1 VIEISEI
8 EIMIFKNISVF
19 KNTLTCTKLPPMRNL
34 TFTLS
39 VLSPS
44 KEEAMKK
51 RQEELMKRG
60 LPKRKTIEGVK
71 HVVLVSS
78 GKGGVGKSTT
88 AVNLSLA
95 LSKLSTSPKVSL
107 LDADIFGPSI
117 PTMMNISELPL
128 LDSKDKMLPV
138 MNYGVGCMSMG
149 LLVDPS
155 SAVVWRG
162 PMVMGALDKMVH
174 GTNWSG
180 TDVLVV
186 DLPPG
191 TGDVHLSISQTVE
204 ISGAVVVSTPQKV
217 ALADARKGVD
227 MFRKVGIP
235 VLGVVQNMSSFICGN
250 CGEKTHVFGR
260 DGAQRMAQE
269 LNVQLLGDVPLD
281 PSLMESS
288 DSGKPIVITHPQSEV
303 ARTYQNIA
311 QKVMDSLA
319 S

>member
-1 VIEISEI
+1 
-8 EIMIFKNISVF
+8 MFKNISIFTQHSKCPMLATIRHF
-19 KNTLTCTKLPPMRNL
+19 KP
-34 TFTLS
+34 TFPVQS
-39 VLSPS
+39 S
-44 KEEAMKK
+44 KEEALKA

-60 LPKRKTIEGVK
+60 LPKRKTIAGVK
-71 HVVLVSS
+71 HVILVSS

-95 LSKLSTSPKVSL
+95 LSKLNSSPKVSL

-138 MNYGVGCMSMG
+138 MNYGIGCMSMG
-149 LLVDPS
+149 LLVDPN

-191 TGDVHLSISQTVE
+191 TGDIHLSISQTVE

-227 MFRKVGIP
+227 MFSKVGIP
-235 VLGVVQNMSSFICGN
+235 VLGVVQNMSSFICGK
-250 CGEKTHVFGR
+250 CGEKTHVFGC
-260 DGAQRMAQE
+260 DGAQKMAAE
-269 LNVQLLGDVPLD
+269 LGVSLLGDVPLD
-281 PSLMESS
+281 PALMSSS
-288 DSGKPIVITHPQSEV
+288 DSGKPIVITNPESEIS
-303 ARTYQNIA
+303 RTYKYIA
-311 QKVMDSLA
+311 QQILDKLS
-319 S
+319 

>member
-1 VIEISEI
+1 
-8 EIMIFKNISVF
+8 MFRNISVLTQHSKCPMLASIRQF
-19 KNTLTCTKLPPMRNL
+19 KP
-34 TFTLS
+34 TFS
-39 VLSPS
+39 VQSS
-44 KEEAMKK
+44 KEEAIKA
-51 RQEELMKRG
+51 RQKELMKKG

-71 HVVLVSS
+71 HVILVSS

-95 LSKLSTSPKVSL
+95 LSKLNSSPKVSL

-138 MNYGVGCMSMG
+138 MNYGIGCMSMG
-149 LLVDPS
+149 LLVDPN

-191 TGDVHLSISQTVE
+191 TGDIHLSISQTVE

-227 MFRKVGIP
+227 MFNKVAIP
-235 VLGVVQNMSSFICGN
+235 VLGVVQNMSSFICGK
-250 CGEKTHVFGR
+250 CGEKTHVFGC
-260 DGAQRMAQE
+260 DGAQKMAAE
-269 LNVQLLGDVPLD
+269 LGVSLLGDVPLD
-281 PSLMESS
+281 PALMSSS
-288 DSGKPIVITHPQSEV
+288 DSGKPIVITNPESEIS
-303 ARTYQNIA
+303 RTYKNIA
-311 QKVMDSLA
+311 QQIVDKLI
-319 S
+319 

>member
-1 VIEISEI
+1 MISN
-8 EIMIFKNISVF
+8 NILVF
-19 KNTLTCTKLPPMRNL
+19 TKQLKCPIL
-34 TFTLS
+34 TFTRHFKPTFS
-39 VLSPS
+39 VQSS
-44 KEEAMKK
+44 KEEVLKK

-60 LPKRKTIEGVK
+60 LPKRKTIEGVQ
-71 HVVLVSS
+71 HVILVSS

-88 AVNLSLA
+88 AVNLALA
-95 LSKLSTSPKVSL
+95 LSKLSSSPKVSL

-149 LLVDPS
+149 LLVDPA

-227 MFRKVGIP
+227 MFKKVGIP
-235 VLGVVQNMSSFICGN
+235 VLGMVQNMSSFICGK
-250 CGEKTHVFGR
+250 CGEKTHVFGC
-260 DGAQRMAQE
+260 DGAQKMAQE
-269 LNVQLLGDVPLD
+269 LGVSLLGDVPLD
-281 PSLMESS
+281 PAIMSSS
-288 DSGKPIVITHPQSEV
+288 DSGKPILMTNPDSEIS
-303 ARTYQNIA
+303 RIYQAIA
-311 QKVMDSLA
+311 QQIVDKLS
-319 S
+319 

>member
-1 VIEISEI
+1 
-8 EIMIFKNISVF
+8 MIWNNISVVS
-19 KNTLTCTKLPPMRNL
+19 KSLKCSMLPPIRHFKIS
-34 TFTLS
+34 TS
-39 VLSPS
+39 VYSS

-51 RQEELMKRG
+51 RQAELMKKG
-60 LPKRKTIEGVK
+60 LPKRKTIEGVQ
-71 HVVLVSS
+71 HVILVSS

-95 LSKLSTSPKVSL
+95 LSKLSSSPKVSL

-149 LLVDPS
+149 LLVDPN

-191 TGDVHLSISQTVE
+191 TGDIHLSISQTVE
-204 ISGAVVVSTPQKV
+204 IAGAVVVSTPQKV

-227 MFRKVGIP
+227 MFNKVGIP
-235 VLGVVQNMSSFICGN
+235 VLGVVQNMSSFVCGK
-250 CGEKTHVFGR
+250 CGEKTHVFGC

-269 LNVQLLGDVPLD
+269 LGVSLLGDVPLD
-281 PSLMESS
+281 PALMSSS
-288 DSGKPIVITHPQSEV
+288 DSGKPIVMTHPDSEISQ
-303 ARTYQNIA
+303 TYQSIA
-311 QKVMDSLA
+311 QQIIDKLR
-319 S
+319 

>member
-1 VIEISEI
+1 MISN
-8 EIMIFKNISVF
+8 NISVF
-19 KNTLTCTKLPPMRNL
+19 TKQLKCPMLTAMRHFKP
-34 TFTLS
+34 TFS
-39 VLSPS
+39 VQSS
-44 KEEAMKK
+44 KEEALKK

-60 LPKRKTIEGVK
+60 LPKKKTIEGVQ

-88 AVNLSLA
+88 AVNLALA
-95 LSKLSTSPKVSL
+95 LSKLSSSPKVSL

-149 LLVDPS
+149 LLVDPA

-227 MFRKVGIP
+227 MFKKVGIP
-235 VLGVVQNMSSFICGN
+235 VLGMVQNMSSFICAK
-250 CGEKTHVFGR
+250 CGEKTHVFGC
-260 DGAQRMAQE
+260 DGAQKMAQE
-269 LNVQLLGDVPLD
+269 LGVSLLGDVPLD
-281 PSLMESS
+281 PAIMSSS
-288 DSGKPIVITHPQSEV
+288 DSGKPIVMTNPDSEI
-303 ARTYQNIA
+303 ARTYQAIA
-311 QKVMDSLA
+311 QQIVDKLN
-319 S
+319 

>member
-1 VIEISEI
+1 
-8 EIMIFKNISVF
+8 MFK
-19 KNTLTCTKLPPMRNL
+19 
-34 TFTLS
+34 S
-39 VLSPS
+39 VLVVNKHLKCPMLTTLRHFKPTFAVQSS
-44 KEEAMKK
+44 KEDLLKK

-60 LPKRKTIEGVK
+60 LPKRKSIEGVK
-71 HVVLVSS
+71 HVILVSS

-95 LSKLSTSPKVSL
+95 LSKQSSSPKVSL

-128 LDSKDKMLPV
+128 LNAKDKMLPV
-138 MNYGVGCMSMG
+138 MNYGIGCMSMG
-149 LLVDPS
+149 LLVDPN

-174 GTNWSG
+174 GTDWSG

-191 TGDVHLSISQTVE
+191 TGDVHLSISQTVH

-227 MFRKVGIP
+227 MFKKVDIP
-235 VLGVVQNMSSFICGN
+235 VLGVVQNMSSFICGS

-260 DGAQRMAQE
+260 DGAQKMAEE
-269 LNVQLLGDVPLD
+269 LGVSLLGDVPLD
-281 PSLMESS
+281 PALMSSS
-288 DSGKPIVITHPQSEV
+288 DSGKPMVITHPESEIS
-303 ARTYQNIA
+303 RTYLHIA
-311 QKVMDSLA
+311 QQVLSRL